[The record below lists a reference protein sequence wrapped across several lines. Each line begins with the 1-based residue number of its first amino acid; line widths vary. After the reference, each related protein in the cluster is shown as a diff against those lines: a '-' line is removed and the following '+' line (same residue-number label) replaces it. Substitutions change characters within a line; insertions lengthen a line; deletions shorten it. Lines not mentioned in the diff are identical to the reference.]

1 MFRGVVVAVVGMRV
15 EVGWEG
21 GRADGRER
29 RGKNLRLKLM
39 RIHPSFSLH
48 RFLIPLSSRLLVA
61 IWMTMQVVVRDE
73 CVH

>member
-1 MFRGVVVAVVGMRV
+1 MFRGVVVAVVGRRV

-21 GRADGRER
+21 GRADGSER
-29 RGKNLRLKLM
+29 HGKNLRLKLM

-48 RFLIPLSSRLLVA
+48 CFMFPLSSRLA
-61 IWMTMQVVVRDE
+61 IRMTMQVVVRDE